1 MLTHTLYHPA
11 RMTNKTLSTTLEGS
25 GYRPDDSPL
34 HRTAPRTKILLA
46 LVLLVVVGTGGGWT
60 LFSIALV
67 CQLGLWVSGASL
79 AASWQQLGSFRVLL
93 FILGGAPLFLTPGTP
108 LQLWGEV
115 LLPVTIEGLEC
126 GVLVVSRLV
135 LMIWVSMI
143 LVQTTRPETLLD
155 ALTVTGPGW
164 SSPGK
169 RFQEILVVG
178 VLAFQ
183 ALPGLFAEAQTEVT
197 KGLGQERHRPGA
209 NRFDKVCAAVE
220 TLIEWMVS
228 VLSDSERLPRNLKG
242 RQ

>member
-1 MLTHTLYHPA
+1 
-11 RMTNKTLSTTLEGS
+11 MTNKTLSTTLGES
-25 GYRPDDSPL
+25 GYRSGDSPL
-34 HRTAPRTKILLA
+34 HHTAPRTKVLLA
-46 LVLLVVVGTGGGWT
+46 LVMLVAVGTGGGWV

-115 LLPVTIEGLEC
+115 LLPVTTEGLEC

-220 TLIEWMVS
+220 ILIEWMVS

>member
-1 MLTHTLYHPA
+1 
-11 RMTNKTLSTTLEGS
+11 MTNKTLSITLGES
-25 GYRPDDSPL
+25 GYRSGDSPL
-34 HRTAPRTKILLA
+34 HHTAPRTKILLA
-46 LVLLVVVGTGGGWT
+46 LVLLAVAGTGGGWA

-67 CQLGLWVSGASL
+67 CQLGLWISGASL
-79 AASWQQLGSFRVLL
+79 SASWQRLGSFRVLL

>member
-1 MLTHTLYHPA
+1 
-11 RMTNKTLSTTLEGS
+11 MTNKTLSTPLEES
-25 GYRPDDSPL
+25 GYRSGDSPL

-46 LVLLVVVGTGGGWT
+46 LVLLAVAGTGGGCA

-67 CQLGLWVSGASL
+67 CQLGLWISGASL
-79 AASWQQLGSFRVLL
+79 SASWQRLGSFRVLL
-93 FILGGAPLFLTPGTP
+93 FILGGAPLFLSPGTP

-155 ALTVTGPGW
+155 ALMVTGPGW

-220 TLIEWMVS
+220 ILIEWMVS
-228 VLSDSERLPRNLKG
+228 VLSDSERLPRNLKR

>member
-1 MLTHTLYHPA
+1 
-11 RMTNKTLSTTLEGS
+11 MTNKTLSAPLEES
-25 GYRPDDSPL
+25 GYRSGDSPL

-46 LVLLVVVGTGGGWT
+46 LVLLAVVGTGGGWA

-115 LLPVTIEGLEC
+115 LLPVTTEGLEC

-220 TLIEWMVS
+220 ILIEWMVS

>member
-1 MLTHTLYHPA
+1 
-11 RMTNKTLSTTLEGS
+11 MTNKTLSITLGES
-25 GYRPDDSPL
+25 GYRSGDSPL
-34 HRTAPRTKILLA
+34 HHTAPRTKILLA
-46 LVLLVVVGTGGGWT
+46 LVLLAVAGTGGGWA

-67 CQLGLWVSGASL
+67 CQLGLWISGASL
-79 AASWQQLGSFRVLL
+79 SASWQRLGSFRVLL

-197 KGLGQERHRPGA
+197 KGLDQERHRPGA

-220 TLIEWMVS
+220 ILIEWMVS

>member
-1 MLTHTLYHPA
+1 
-11 RMTNKTLSTTLEGS
+11 MTNKTLSITLGES
-25 GYRPDDSPL
+25 GYRSGDSPL
-34 HRTAPRTKILLA
+34 HHTAPRTKILLA
-46 LVLLVVVGTGGGWT
+46 LVLLAVAGTGGGWT

-67 CQLGLWVSGASL
+67 CQLGLWISGASL
-79 AASWQQLGSFRVLL
+79 SASWQRLGSFRVLL

>member
-1 MLTHTLYHPA
+1 
-11 RMTNKTLSTTLEGS
+11 MTNKTLSITLGES
-25 GYRPDDSPL
+25 GYRSGDSPL
-34 HRTAPRTKILLA
+34 HHTAPRTKILLA
-46 LVLLVVVGTGGGWT
+46 LVLLAVAGTGGGWT

-67 CQLGLWVSGASL
+67 CQLGLWISGASL
-79 AASWQQLGSFRVLL
+79 SASWQRLGSFRVLL

-155 ALTVTGPGW
+155 ALMVTGPGW
-164 SSPGK
+164 SSLGK

-220 TLIEWMVS
+220 ILIEWMVS
-228 VLSDSERLPRNLKG
+228 VLSDSERLSRNLKG

>member
-1 MLTHTLYHPA
+1 
-11 RMTNKTLSTTLEGS
+11 MTNKTLSPALEGS
-25 GYRPDDSPL
+25 DYRSVDSLL

-46 LVLLVVVGTGGGWT
+46 LVLLVFVGVGGGWA

-79 AASWQQLGSFRVLL
+79 ADSWRRLGSFRALL

-115 LLPVTIEGLEC
+115 LLPITTEGLEC
-126 GVLVVSRLV
+126 SALVVSRLV
-135 LMIWVSMI
+135 LMIWISMI
-143 LVQTTRPETLLD
+143 LVQTTRPETLVD
-155 ALTVTGPGW
+155 ALTGTGPGR
-164 SSPGK
+164 SLPGK
-169 RFQEILVVG
+169 RFQEICVVG

-197 KGLGQERHRPGA
+197 KGLGQERCRPGA
-209 NRFDKVCAAVE
+209 NRLYKVRAAVKI
-220 TLIEWMVS
+220 LIEWMVL
-228 VLSDSERLPRNLKG
+228 VLSDSERLSKNLKE

>member
-1 MLTHTLYHPA
+1 
-11 RMTNKTLSTTLEGS
+11 MTNKTLSITLGES
-25 GYRPDDSPL
+25 GYRSGDSPL
-34 HRTAPRTKILLA
+34 HHTAPRTKILLA
-46 LVLLVVVGTGGGWT
+46 LVLLAVAGTGGGWA

-67 CQLGLWVSGASL
+67 CQLGLWISGASL
-79 AASWQQLGSFRVLL
+79 SASWQRLGSFRVLL

-220 TLIEWMVS
+220 ILIEWMVS

>member
-1 MLTHTLYHPA
+1 
-11 RMTNKTLSTTLEGS
+11 MTNKTLSITLGES
-25 GYRPDDSPL
+25 GYRSGDSPL
-34 HRTAPRTKILLA
+34 HHTAPRTKILLA
-46 LVLLVVVGTGGGWT
+46 LVLLAVAGTGGGWT

-67 CQLGLWVSGASL
+67 CQLGLWISGASL
-79 AASWQQLGSFRVLL
+79 SASWQRLGSFRVLL

-115 LLPVTIEGLEC
+115 LLPVTTEGLEC